1 MYWDRLLISDNYVF
15 SASDATHDCVISRTK
30 IWLDCCWQGDE
41 TLSMRF
47 GLLLANVTVNK
58 VTAVELLDA

>member
-15 SASDATHDCVISRTK
+15 LLLMQLIMCISRTK

-41 TLSMRF
+41 TISRRF
-47 GLLLANVTVNK
+47 GLLLANVTVMFICSTK
-58 VTAVELLDA
+58 